1 MYKKNLRDTFLV
13 CDPEIARYPEVLDRT
28 QLPGT
33 ATSNTV
39 ILMNSETIIV
49 TIFII
54 EVSAYFRI
62 PAVIGEVFH
71 TVLIEAL
78 KLTRAGNE
86 NPQLIPT
93 YAGRASVWRADEIYT
108 HDRNLLER
116 DLSNIRE
123 NNDPISLFCKVQQ
136 DDEKLLFIVANS
148 ESLF

>member
-1 MYKKNLRDTFLV
+1 M
-13 CDPEIARYPEVLDRT
+13 
-28 QLPGT
+28 
-33 ATSNTV
+33 SNTV

-78 KLTRAGNE
+78 KLTHAGNE

-108 HDRNLLER
+108 HNKRLLGD
-116 DLSNIRE
+116 DLPEIIKK
-123 NNDPISLFCKVQQ
+123 NDPISLFCKVQ
-136 DDEKLLFIVANS
+136 
-148 ESLF
+148 